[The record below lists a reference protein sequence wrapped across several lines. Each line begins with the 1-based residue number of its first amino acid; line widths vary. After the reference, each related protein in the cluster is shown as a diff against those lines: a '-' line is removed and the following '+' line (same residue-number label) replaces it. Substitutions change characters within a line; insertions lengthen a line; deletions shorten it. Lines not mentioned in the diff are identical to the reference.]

1 MLPGTTFGSLRGKN
15 SQGSNLSSVRK
26 PTKGVEK
33 NNPQLDT
40 IIKDFDEF
48 IGFFQNKPQ

>member
-1 MLPGTTFGSLRGKN
+1 MI
-15 SQGSNLSSVRK
+15 
-26 PTKGVEK
+26 VEK
-33 NNPQLDT
+33 NNPQLES